1 MQTAEAMQQRREDI
15 ITAAQNLLAQEDLG
29 AFSVRKLA
37 TSAGVSV
44 ATIYN
49 LIGNRQAV
57 LFAIVNDLTKQM
69 GSKHENFDETSVLD
83 FVERQL
89 KALLSFTKSRENLL
103 RSANL
108 AFDQLSREADWS
120 KSTTRIVKAAET
132 TYVDIFTSSV
142 DSGELRG
149 DINPRVLSELVY
161 RAYLNATMNWA
172 YRRISMNKYKRMV
185 LRDALIVLLADATDS
200 FRPRL
205 LERLST
211 YQG

>member
-15 ITAAQNLLAQEDLG
+15 VTAAQNLLAQEDLG

-120 KSTTRIVKAAET
+120 KSTTRIVKTAET

>member
-69 GSKHENFDETSVLD
+69 GSKHENFDETSALD

-120 KSTTRIVKAAET
+120 KSTTRIVKTAET
-132 TYVDIFTSSV
+132 TYVDIFTS
-142 DSGELRG
+142 SGELRG

-172 YRRISMNKYKRMV
+172 YRRLSMNKYKRMV

>member
-120 KSTTRIVKAAET
+120 KSTTRIVKTAET

>member
-15 ITAAQNLLAQEDLG
+15 ITAAQNLLAQEDLV
-29 AFSVRKLA
+29 ASSVRKLA

-120 KSTTRIVKAAET
+120 KSTTRIVKTAET

>member
-120 KSTTRIVKAAET
+120 KSTTRIVKTAET
-132 TYVDIFTSSV
+132 TYVDIFTS
-142 DSGELRG
+142 SGELRG

>member
-69 GSKHENFDETSVLD
+69 GSKHENFDENSVLD

-120 KSTTRIVKAAET
+120 KSTTRIVKTAET

>member
-120 KSTTRIVKAAET
+120 KSTTRIVKTAET

-185 LRDALIVLLADATDS
+185 LRDALIVL
-200 FRPRL
+200 
-205 LERLST
+205 
-211 YQG
+211 

>member
-108 AFDQLSREADWS
+108 AFDQLSREADW
-120 KSTTRIVKAAET
+120 
-132 TYVDIFTSSV
+132 
-142 DSGELRG
+142 
-149 DINPRVLSELVY
+149 
-161 RAYLNATMNWA
+161 
-172 YRRISMNKYKRMV
+172 
-185 LRDALIVLLADATDS
+185 
-200 FRPRL
+200 
-205 LERLST
+205 
-211 YQG
+211 